1 MPRVANRSR
10 VPEPWNQANYVLIG
24 AFTLITGLALLA
36 FGLWAAKYSS
46 DRTWQEYRVVFR
58 EAVTGLSVG
67 SPVQYNGIAVGSITE
82 LNLVPDDP
90 RQVVARIRLN
100 SNTPVKT
107 DTRAKLAITS
117 LTGPSI
123 IQLSGGT
130 PQSPALTTVNKDPA
144 PIIPTTPSALQNITD
159 VANRIVERM
168 DQILSDRNVASI
180 NATLANL
187 ETISGGLADRDQGT
201 QALLLS
207 ARDAARSLDTTL
219 KTTNGTIERLDR
231 NLVQQLPGI
240 IDKLDGT
247 LAKLDSAAGNADSIL
262 GENRAAINSFANDGL
277 GQLGPTLTELRGL
290 IRDLRR
296 VSDRL
301 ENNPARYLLGRDAPK
316 EFEPNEPDHPSAPA
330 AGRFDGHPAGR
341 LLHPWQ
347 QRENRGDAVLA
358 VGAGQGRS
366 GVAAGQLAAGTGK
379 PSAARMVDSPRINV
393 RPTPSQMEIYKGAS
407 WAQPAT
413 DMIEDT
419 LLRGFEDSGRIRGVA
434 RSTAGI
440 RADYKLSTDVRRF
453 ESDYQARRRQRW

>member
-1 MPRVANRSR
+1 M
-10 VPEPWNQANYVLIG
+10 ETKANYVLIG

-67 SPVQYNGIAVGSITE
+67 SPVQYNGIAVGSIIE

-100 SNTPVKT
+100 STTPVKT

-130 PQSPALTTVNKDPA
+130 PQSPALTTVNTDPA

-316 EFEPNEPDHPSAPA
+316 EFEP
-330 AGRFDGHPAGR
+330 
-341 LLHPWQ
+341 
-347 QRENRGDAVLA
+347 
-358 VGAGQGRS
+358 
-366 GVAAGQLAAGTGK
+366 K
-379 PSAARMVDSPRINV
+379 
-393 RPTPSQMEIYKGAS
+393 
-407 WAQPAT
+407 
-413 DMIEDT
+413 
-419 LLRGFEDSGRIRGVA
+419 
-434 RSTAGI
+434 
-440 RADYKLSTDVRRF
+440 
-453 ESDYQARRRQRW
+453 